1 MTECCDGPL
10 NHHKSGLSI
19 IKEKRALDTMAA
31 FAWAPV
37 VDWHLNTNNCD
48 PTTAA
53 LVSREVKCHLVDCTA
68 FMTIFN
74 LASLIH
80 VDF

>member
-1 MTECCDGPL
+1 
-10 NHHKSGLSI
+10 
-19 IKEKRALDTMAA
+19 MAA